1 MSKLPFEQNSQ
12 GPMTLFSIRLL
23 PPAVANID
31 EGKTASY
38 KVQVARGNEAGQF
51 SVALST
57 ASGTAAL
64 DKLRTFSPSYIMN
77 FEEGERIKNATL
89 IVQTAR
95 SLDPGTYKFQ
105 IKAAAASPTAIDQG
119 ATGTATLIISDSNSK
134 KVQSQSEQT
143 GNVRNDN
150 NNNQKQA
157 QDQTSPVVEPEKTNI
172 TPNHAPVAKAGQ
184 DKIVKAGARVSP
196 GW

>member
-1 MSKLPFEQNSQ
+1 MSQTTLEQNSQ

-38 KVQVARGNEAGQF
+38 KVQVARGNELGNSQWHF
-51 SVALST
+51 LRL
-57 ASGTAAL
+57 AAHPF

-95 SLDPGTYKFQ
+95 SLILALT
-105 IKAAAASPTAIDQG
+105 
-119 ATGTATLIISDSNSK
+119 NSK
-134 KVQSQSEQT
+134 
-143 GNVRNDN
+143 
-150 NNNQKQA
+150 
-157 QDQTSPVVEPEKTNI
+157 
-172 TPNHAPVAKAGQ
+172 
-184 DKIVKAGARVSP
+184 
-196 GW
+196 